1 MRFNQSGTHF
11 RCCLLRS
18 PISFFCKNSLCII
31 TLFEAKP
38 FRGLTWPITMPLLSG
53 MLLLCAV
60 TSCRPFLWLCWISQ
74 AVLGKLNQVTNPAT
88 ILLCF
93 SVFECRVD
101 RPTIVHKLEK
111 LRGFCCVSV
120 ASQCFFTFLLTFFRE
135 HKKRYSRYSHYMH
148 STFDRAFLNSNAS
161 HWWCLV
167 NVNL

>member
-1 MRFNQSGTHF
+1 M
-11 RCCLLRS
+11 
-18 PISFFCKNSLCII
+18 
-31 TLFEAKP
+31 KP
-38 FRGLTWPITMPLLSG
+38 FRCLICPITMPLLSG

-74 AVLGKLNQVTNPAT
+74 AVLGKFNQVTNPAT

-120 ASQCFFTFLLTFFRE
+120 LLLLTTFLRSYLRFSANTRSAIPGILT
-135 HKKRYSRYSHYMH
+135 
-148 STFDRAFLNSNAS
+148 TCTPLLIAS
-161 HWWCLV
+161 SWWCLI
-167 NVNL
+167 NVIFEGVDIYFVRVSQFKQ

>member
-1 MRFNQSGTHF
+1 
-11 RCCLLRS
+11 
-18 PISFFCKNSLCII
+18 
-31 TLFEAKP
+31 
-38 FRGLTWPITMPLLSG
+38 MPLLSG

-60 TSCRPFLWLCWISQ
+60 TSCRPFLWLGWISQ

-120 ASQCFFTFLLTFFRE
+120 LLLLSAFFTFLLTFFRE

-148 STFDRAFLNSNAS
+148 STFDRIFLNSNAS

-167 NVNL
+167 NVILEGVNIYFLRVSQSKL